1 MNYTVKSYFFEQSAV
16 REFYSGAYYDLFLV
30 MRGSGVFRCSE
41 VVLPAQQQNLIIFKP
56 GQGGRLEYA
65 GAYGPLEL
73 IRVQLSPQTLAQLS
87 DADTNLEKSF
97 NVVPF
102 RQVAVRP
109 DSQIYMLLKNLARK
123 LLMLPQ
129 ERTQFGAAVFEHG
142 ILQMFVVLAL
152 RACIHA
158 EFHTASVSRHHLM
171 LDEVFLFIQAHLTEE
186 LTLERL
192 EKEFFVSREHIARE
206 FKRQTGQTV
215 HRYIVKARL
224 DRCCTLIEQGL
235 PITEVYKTSGF
246 GGYNHFFRAFKKEY
260 GMTPKE
266 YFKPPGRTPGDESA
280 KAAPSAPVKKAA
292 REDLQILPAACLSPF
307 FAYFQAGEAV
317 QRHHNQHEKA
327 DDQQDTGHAD
337 EHHGQGGHPGRKMKH
352 KGTSVKPSGKGS
364 VRRQGRMRSA
374 RKR

>member
-1 MNYTVKSYFFEQSAV
+1 MEDFLVNYTAKRYLFKQSAV

-87 DADTNLEKSF
+87 DADTDLEKSF

-246 GGYNHFFRAFKKEY
+246 GGYNHFFRAFKGVRHDPQGVLPHHPAGRP
-260 GMTPKE
+260 GMNP
-266 YFKPPGRTPGDESA
+266 A
-280 KAAPSAPVKKAA
+280 KAAPSAPVKKAV
-292 REDLQILPAACLSPF
+292 REDPQILPDGLLILF
-307 FAYFQAGEAV
+307 FLLLAVGEAV
-317 QRHHNQHEKA
+317 QRHPNDLSRSQVW
-327 DDQQDTGHAD
+327 
-337 EHHGQGGHPGRKMKH
+337 
-352 KGTSVKPSGKGS
+352 SPS
-364 VRRQGRMRSA
+364 R
-374 RKR
+374 

>member
-1 MNYTVKSYFFEQSAV
+1 MVNYTVKRYFFEQSAV

-87 DADTNLEKSF
+87 DADTDLEKSF

-186 LTLERL
+186 LTL
-192 EKEFFVSREHIARE
+192 
-206 FKRQTGQTV
+206 
-215 HRYIVKARL
+215 
-224 DRCCTLIEQGL
+224 
-235 PITEVYKTSGF
+235 
-246 GGYNHFFRAFKKEY
+246 
-260 GMTPKE
+260 
-266 YFKPPGRTPGDESA
+266 
-280 KAAPSAPVKKAA
+280 
-292 REDLQILPAACLSPF
+292 
-307 FAYFQAGEAV
+307 
-317 QRHHNQHEKA
+317 
-327 DDQQDTGHAD
+327 
-337 EHHGQGGHPGRKMKH
+337 
-352 KGTSVKPSGKGS
+352 PSGNQYTHALTEILLCKLTCAVKCYTVDKICSLVISILTSAASS
-364 VRRQGRMRSA
+364 VHCKSVSGDCHRTLSL
-374 RKR
+374 

>member
-1 MNYTVKSYFFEQSAV
+1 MVNYTVKHYLFEQRAV

-87 DADTNLEKSF
+87 DADTDLEKSF
-97 NVVPF
+97 NVVPS

-158 EFHTASVSRHHLM
+158 EFHTASVSRYHLM
-171 LDEVFLFIQAHLTEE
+171 LDEVFLFIQA
-186 LTLERL
+186 
-192 EKEFFVSREHIARE
+192 A
-206 FKRQTGQTV
+206 
-215 HRYIVKARL
+215 
-224 DRCCTLIEQGL
+224 
-235 PITEVYKTSGF
+235 
-246 GGYNHFFRAFKKEY
+246 
-260 GMTPKE
+260 
-266 YFKPPGRTPGDESA
+266 
-280 KAAPSAPVKKAA
+280 
-292 REDLQILPAACLSPF
+292 
-307 FAYFQAGEAV
+307 
-317 QRHHNQHEKA
+317 
-327 DDQQDTGHAD
+327 
-337 EHHGQGGHPGRKMKH
+337 
-352 KGTSVKPSGKGS
+352 GKGVFRLPGTYCPGIQTPDRADGAPLYRKGA
-364 VRRQGRMRSA
+364 VRPLLHPHRAGAAHHRGVQDQRLWRLQPLFP
-374 RKR
+374 RL

>member
-1 MNYTVKSYFFEQSAV
+1 MNYTAKRYLFEQSAV

-56 GQGGRLEYA
+56 DQGGRLEYA

-73 IRVQLSPQTLAQLS
+73 IRVQLPPRRWRSFRTQIPTLKKLQRGALPAGGCAPGQ
-87 DADTNLEKSF
+87 
-97 NVVPF
+97 
-102 RQVAVRP
+102 P
-109 DSQIYMLLKNLARK
+109 DLYAAENLARK

-266 YFKPPGRTPGDESA
+266 YFHTTRQD
-280 KAAPSAPVKKAA
+280 A
-292 REDLQILPAACLSPF
+292 R
-307 FAYFQAGEAV
+307 G
-317 QRHHNQHEKA
+317 
-327 DDQQDTGHAD
+327 
-337 EHHGQGGHPGRKMKH
+337 
-352 KGTSVKPSGKGS
+352 
-364 VRRQGRMRSA
+364 
-374 RKR
+374 

>member
-1 MNYTVKSYFFEQSAV
+1 
-16 REFYSGAYYDLFLV
+16 

-41 VVLPAQQQNLIIFKP
+41 VVLPAQQQNLIILKP

-65 GAYGPLEL
+65 GAYGPLEI
-73 IRVQLSPQTLAQLS
+73 IRVQLSPQMLAQLS
-87 DADTNLEKSF
+87 DEDTDFEKSF

-109 DSQIYMLLKNLARK
+109 DIQIYMLLKNLARK
-123 LLMLPQ
+123 LLVLPQ
-129 ERTQFGAAVFEHG
+129 ESSQFGAAAFEHG

-171 LDEVFLFIQAHLTEE
+171 LDEVFLFIQSHLTEE

-266 YFKPPGRTPGDESA
+266 YFSTTRQD
-280 KAAPSAPVKKAA
+280 A
-292 REDLQILPAACLSPF
+292 R
-307 FAYFQAGEAV
+307 G
-317 QRHHNQHEKA
+317 
-327 DDQQDTGHAD
+327 
-337 EHHGQGGHPGRKMKH
+337 
-352 KGTSVKPSGKGS
+352 
-364 VRRQGRMRSA
+364 
-374 RKR
+374 

>member
-1 MNYTVKSYFFEQSAV
+1 MVNYTVKRYFFEQSAV

-73 IRVQLSPQTLAQLS
+73 IRVQLPPQTLAQLS
-87 DADTNLEKSF
+87 DADTDLEKSF

-158 EFHTASVSRHHLM
+158 EFHTASVSRHYLM
-171 LDEVFLFIQAHLTEE
+171 LDEVF
-186 LTLERL
+186 
-192 EKEFFVSREHIARE
+192 FV
-206 FKRQTGQTV
+206 
-215 HRYIVKARL
+215 Y
-224 DRCCTLIEQGL
+224 
-235 PITEVYKTSGF
+235 SGAPYR
-246 GGYNHFFRAFKKEY
+246 GTDAG
-260 GMTPKE
+260 
-266 YFKPPGRTPGDESA
+266 
-280 KAAPSAPVKKAA
+280 AA
-292 REDLQILPAACLSPF
+292 
-307 FAYFQAGEAV
+307 
-317 QRHHNQHEKA
+317 
-327 DDQQDTGHAD
+327 
-337 EHHGQGGHPGRKMKH
+337 
-352 KGTSVKPSGKGS
+352 GKGVFRLPGTYCPGIQTPDRADGAPLYRKGA
-364 VRRQGRMRSA
+364 VRPLLHPHRAGAAHHRGVQDQRLWRLQPLFP
-374 RKR
+374 RL